1 MRPLFDKLPPSI
13 IALLLQAAAFACVLL
28 FARISAIQMP
38 PLLFALLCGALA
50 TVFSRI
56 AGLAR
61 WWLII
66 QLLFIPAL
74 VLMLSL
80 QLPPNFFLVLFLILL
95 VVYWSTFRTQV
106 PLYLSSRRIWQ
117 TLELLLPS
125 PAGGGIEGEGGI
137 TEQGTDSSERSLTLA
152 LWIKQLAIRLSC
164 QKPQPSRWLSRG
176 EREEPNFTFMDLGS
190 GIGGVLT
197 HLAAVRPDGLYH
209 GVEAA
214 PLPFW
219 WSWLRIRLG
228 GYRNC
233 HVQWGSL
240 WDCDLA
246 QYDVVFAYLSPVP
259 MDKLWQKA
267 RREMRPGTVFI
278 SNTFAVADHPP
289 QQTFTVDDLHHSTL
303 YIWHM

>member
-1 MRPLFDKLPPSI
+1 MIAKLPPSV
-13 IALLLQAAAFACVLL
+13 IALLLQAGAYACVLL
-28 FARISAIQMP
+28 LARVTAIQIP
-38 PLLFALLCGALA
+38 TLLFAALCGVLAAL
-50 TVFSRI
+50 FSRI

-61 WWLII
+61 WWLLI
-66 QLLFIPAL
+66 QFLFIPAL

-80 QLPPNFFLVLFLILL
+80 QLPPNFFLVAFLILL

-117 TLELLLPS
+117 AMELLLPA
-125 PAGGGIEGEGGI
+125 PAS
-137 TEQGTDSSERSLTLA
+137 D
-152 LWIKQLAIRLSC
+152 K
-164 QKPQPSRWLSRG
+164 
-176 EREEPNFTFMDLGS
+176 NFTLMDLGS

-197 HLAAVRPDGLYH
+197 HLAGVRPDGRYY

-214 PLPFW
+214 PLPFL

-233 HVQWGSL
+233 EVKWGSL

-246 QYDVVFAYLSPVP
+246 EYDVVFAYLSPVP
-259 MDKLWQKA
+259 MDELWKKA
-267 RREMRPGTVFI
+267 RLEMRSGTVFI

>member
-1 MRPLFDKLPPSI
+1 MRTLIAKLPPSV
-13 IALLLQAAAFACVLL
+13 IALLLQAAAFVVALL
-28 FARISAIQMP
+28 FVRATAIQLS

-50 TVFSRI
+50 AACSRI

-61 WWLII
+61 WWLLI
-66 QLLFIPAL
+66 QFLFAPAL
-74 VLMLSL
+74 VLMLAL
-80 QLPPNFFLVLFLILL
+80 HLPPNFFLVAFLILL

-106 PLYLSSRRIWQ
+106 PLYLSSRKIWQ
-117 TLELLLPS
+117 AMELLLPA
-125 PAGGGIEGEGGI
+125 PIGGEKACEGAEGEGAIGG
-137 TEQGTDSSERSLTLA
+137 QGENYSGRSLTLA
-152 LWIKQLAIRLSC
+152 LSQNPKSFWPGTR
-164 QKPQPSRWLSRG
+164 
-176 EREEPNFTFMDLGS
+176 ERESNFTFMDLGS

-197 HLAAVRPDGLYH
+197 HLAGARPDGRYF

-233 HVQWGSL
+233 QVQWGSL

-259 MDKLWQKA
+259 MDELWQKA